1 MATVMG
7 FTSPAEE
14 FPLGSVFENLPGV
27 TVELE
32 RLIPH
37 ETLIIPYFWVR
48 GVETEDIEAAFDPH
62 EGVTAIQLVDS
73 VEDEYLMRAEW
84 KQAYFGVL
92 SALAKA
98 NVVVLTGIGTKDEWR
113 FEVRGESQEAIAE
126 FREDCQ
132 KNDIPIEIT
141 AVHAMLPI
149 KGEGYE
155 LTETQREALVLAHE
169 RGYFDTPRKASLEEI
184 ADELGI
190 TQQSLSSRLKRG
202 HRRLIGDPVEMDP
215 LHSTVDPDALD
226 DLLRV
231 RTGTDGDIHVTFTHE
246 NHTITVYSYGVVTIT
261 PGHEPT
267 AENCG
272 RNMGR

>member
-1 MATVMG
+1 MATEME
-7 FTSPAEE
+7 FTSPAED

-62 EGVTAIQLVDS
+62 VGVTAIRLVDS
-73 VEDEYLMRAEW
+73 IGDQYLMRAEW
-84 KQAYFGVL
+84 EESYFGVL

-98 NVVVLTGIGTKDEWR
+98 NVVVLTGIGSKDEWR

-126 FREDCQ
+126 FREYCQ
-132 KNDIPIEIT
+132 ENDIPMTIT

-149 KGEGYE
+149 QGVGYE
-155 LTETQREALVLAHE
+155 LTETQREALILAYE

-190 TQQSLSSRLKRG
+190 TQQSLSSRLRRG
-202 HRRLIGDPVEMDP
+202 HRRLIAATLVSLP
-215 LHSTVDPDALD
+215 
-226 DLLRV
+226 
-231 RTGTDGDIHVTFTHE
+231 
-246 NHTITVYSYGVVTIT
+246 
-261 PGHEPT
+261 
-267 AENCG
+267 
-272 RNMGR
+272 